1 MLMGD
6 TVLIEELRHLIS
18 HHVAVIGYRDQRNF
32 LAWLLNSF
40 AGRGRVLLFF
50 GSWGIAHRT
59 PVYTNGG
66 QKGHSNASNE
76 ECSGNCALHAVQVT
90 K

>member
-1 MLMGD
+1 
-6 TVLIEELRHLIS
+6 
-18 HHVAVIGYRDQRNF
+18 
-32 LAWLLNSF
+32 
-40 AGRGRVLLFF
+40 VLLFF